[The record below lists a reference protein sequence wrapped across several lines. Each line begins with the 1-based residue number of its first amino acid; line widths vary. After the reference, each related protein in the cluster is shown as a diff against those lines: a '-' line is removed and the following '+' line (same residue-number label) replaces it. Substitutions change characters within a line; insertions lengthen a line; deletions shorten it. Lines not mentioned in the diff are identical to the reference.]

1 MQLTV
6 LIDLMILFRSLWR
19 DHRVGRTVNQCHR
32 TGILLSYLINRQ
44 LLRGP
49 QIKATNFKAITNI
62 QIGRNM
68 LWIIGRTLQNT
79 LLRILAHDQAGA
91 PVSIVGVPS
100 IVLPEFLDSPQLVLI
115 LDINLE

>member
-1 MQLTV
+1 MRIGILTLPLNQNYGGILQAYALQTVLERLGLLTV

-79 LLRILAHDQAGA
+79 LLRIGL
-91 PVSIVGVPS
+91 
-100 IVLPEFLDSPQLVLI
+100 
-115 LDINLE
+115 